1 MEIYSN
7 SDFDGTS
14 HADMVEL
21 GQNPH
26 QSGGAYYSAL
36 MSQQLAQNRL
46 LQQVKKEG
54 EPDAPL
60 TSTWD
65 SQQPTETT
73 LNHHRAYEIK
83 AAGPE
88 TQVKKPKRAEPTVRL
103 RKAMGLPLRQGEP
116 LFDDK
121 FKKGLPIK

>member
-1 MEIYSN
+1 MGPELVGLKANEWTYKRGIY
-7 SDFDGTS
+7 
-14 HADMVEL
+14 V
-21 GQNPH
+21 
-26 QSGGAYYSAL
+26 
-36 MSQQLAQNRL
+36 
-46 LQQVKKEG
+46 
-54 EPDAPL
+54 
-60 TSTWD
+60 
-65 SQQPTETT
+65 
-73 LNHHRAYEIK
+73 K